1 MAVEVVWDGRVNGKG
16 VRSRG
21 VGPKNKIRSAV

>member
-1 MAVEVVWDGRVNGKG
+1 VVRIEEMAVESVWDGRVNGKG

-21 VGPKNKIRSAV
+21 VGPK